1 MEINVAGGYDVK
13 EGADVMEAGL
23 KSRGLSEYERTKAEN
38 ITKLRLQLANL
49 DKQFSAP
56 EEVKQKA
63 GPKKS
68 PNHGKR
74 KGEAVIRQESPR
86 NKSK

>member
-1 MEINVAGGYDVK
+1 MEINVAGGYDAK
-13 EGADVMEAGL
+13 GGTDVMEAGS

-38 ITKLRLQLANL
+38 IAKLRLQLAKL
-49 DKQFSAP
+49 DEQFPAP

-68 PNHGKR
+68 PNHGKP
-74 KGEAVIRQESPR
+74 KGEAVIRRESPR